1 MGALDDLIKIK
12 TSKQDDDLIKV
23 IEEISIYEK
32 LSVDKKLRDLKTS
45 EVTRKKCPL
54 LAGFMDG
61 NLYEMVLMD
70 LMANVYLQIEG
81 SVPEVLNGITEQSEK
96 KQKQISILQAGIT
109 RVTYRDLTEYDHESM
124 AKLVSAVFVNRV
136 GTAATAVIIT
146 KSASGFVMYHGA
158 YTTSADEQPI
168 GMAYEPIAVTGT
180 RGSFTLFSYSV
191 LGNNGYRFGKYQ
203 SADASYD
210 VMLSPEG
217 MLYLIDGTRT
227 LPFALEWAARG
238 ELVREKGDPKSFAA
252 EMVKIIEGLV

>member
-54 LAGFMDG
+54 LAGFVDG
-61 NLYEMVLMD
+61 NLYEMMLMD

-168 GMAYEPIAVTGT
+168 GMAYEPIAVTGI

-217 MLYLIDGTRT
+217 MLYLIDGTRA
-227 LPFALEWAARG
+227 LPFALEWAARS